1 MCSDEAANPGAGA
14 LGGAVGWEELPAPP
28 SPVDCA
34 QHRITGHPSLP
45 QRLKSQISELV
56 NQSFLCC
63 HSRKTFL
70 GAYFRTRGI
79 APLLEIF
86 TSFLYLQKV
95 PVKGRQQGP
104 LDAFRLQPL
113 PRQYFTAVVV
123 SVPGNHDSSFPV
135 CSSSRRSPGLQ
146 CASSSTAGRRTAAS
160 PRPAGLDR
168 IHPNFL
174 VQGQMHKLTPTFKKT
189 KSFQRLKAQ
198 NKIFRGATRR
208 GSEVCSF
215 TSLKVEP
222 PRKVSLGFP
231 SLNAFS

>member
-1 MCSDEAANPGAGA
+1 MCHGGSQLQARCCIPQHSHAEPGSSTGVCWDAVPKLETPPGLSGGIMCSGEAANPGAGA

-79 APLLEIF
+79 APLPEIF
-86 TSFLYLQKV
+86 TSFLYSQKV

-113 PRQYFTAVVV
+113 PRLYFTAVVV

-135 CSSSRRSPGLQ
+135 CSSSHHSPGLQ

-168 IHPNFL
+168 IHLNFL
-174 VQGQMHKLTPTFKKT
+174 VQGQMHKLTPTF
-189 KSFQRLKAQ
+189 
-198 NKIFRGATRR
+198 
-208 GSEVCSF
+208 
-215 TSLKVEP
+215 
-222 PRKVSLGFP
+222 
-231 SLNAFS
+231 